1 VDRFGDRLFGR
12 SLRLRVFLWCAAQG
26 GVFNQTQAARG
37 VEYGSSGEVA
47 KELERLVELGMLRK
61 FGRTGRIGPQN
72 YVREESDGWVVAG
85 VVADLLHVDLTE
97 HRGGGAGGRIERT
110 FVSYSP
116 AVTPWRQP

>member
-1 VDRFGDRLFGR
+1 MSVDWSKVDRFGDRLFGR

-26 GVFNQTQAARG
+26 GVFNQTQAAQG

-72 YVREESDGWVVAG
+72 YVREESDGWAVANVVAE
-85 VVADLLHVDLTE
+85 LLQVDLA
-97 HRGGGAGGRIERT
+97 GPGKSGANVANIR
-110 FVSYSP
+110 SYPTSP
-116 AVTPWRQP
+116 Q